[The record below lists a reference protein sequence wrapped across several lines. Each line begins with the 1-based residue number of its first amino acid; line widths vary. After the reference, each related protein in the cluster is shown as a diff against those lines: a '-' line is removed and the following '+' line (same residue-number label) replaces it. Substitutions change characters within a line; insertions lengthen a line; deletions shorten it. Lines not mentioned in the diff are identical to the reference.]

1 MSVGFIG
8 LGNIGRPIAVQLLKL
23 GEELWVYDLAAAA
36 VTELTSRG
44 ARPAA
49 DAREI
54 AARCGIVG
62 VCVRDEAEVEALL
75 HGESGLLSNMAA
87 DSVIAVHSTVTQ
99 AAILRW
105 ARAARDHGVHLI
117 DAPVTGGAAAAETA
131 TLTYMVGGEAPVI
144 ERCRALFMSS
154 GKKLIH
160 AGPVGAGIL
169 LKLCNNLMTYAA
181 LAAVHE
187 ADRLARAGGLD
198 PALLGEV
205 GRSNG
210 VVTAQMEAFLANRGK
225 LAAMGTQTLQQ
236 AFRPFAALARKD
248 LAAALASAAA
258 LQLALPATERVA
270 EIIEAVFLHQD
281 HSRALS

>member
-8 LGNIGRPIAVQLLKL
+8 LGNIGRPMALQLLKL
-23 GEELWVYDLAAAA
+23 GEQLWVYDLAAAPVA
-36 VTELTSRG
+36 ELTARG

-54 AARCGIVG
+54 AAHCGIVG
-62 VCVRDEAEVEALL
+62 VCVRDETEVNALL
-75 HGESGLLSNMAA
+75 HGESGLLGHMAP

-105 ARAARDHGVHLI
+105 ARAAHDHGVHLI

-131 TLTYMVGGEAPVI
+131 TLTYMVGGEPPVI

-169 LKLCNNLMTYAA
+169 LKLCNNLMAYAA

-210 VVTAQMEAFLANRGK
+210 VVTAQMEAFLANRTR
-225 LAAMGTQTLQQ
+225 LAATGAQTLRQ
-236 AFRPFAALARKD
+236 AFAPFAALARKD
-248 LAAALASAAA
+248 LAAALASADA

-281 HSRALS
+281 HSRTLS